1 MGRSKMKLLCKLFGH
16 KMYSITWEA
25 NTSEFTVLCTRC
37 EKRWER
43 HSRLG
48 TINE

>member
-1 MGRSKMKLLCKLFGH
+1 MGRSKMRIICKLFGH

-37 EKRWER
+37 EKSWDK

-48 TINE
+48 IVNE